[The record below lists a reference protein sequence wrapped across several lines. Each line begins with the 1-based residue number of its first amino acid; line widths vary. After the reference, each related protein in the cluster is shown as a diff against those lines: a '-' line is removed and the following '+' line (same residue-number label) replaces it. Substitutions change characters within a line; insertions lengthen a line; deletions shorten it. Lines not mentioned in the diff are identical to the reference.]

1 MSPPSAASAQASDAR
16 RRGQG
21 FAALIAVQL
30 FFGLFPLF
38 GKVALGPGGFAPR
51 AVCAWRI
58 AFGAAVMLGI
68 AFAIHGRQAWP
79 PRRDWGRLVLCS
91 ILGVVANMWLF
102 LEGLSRSTATNTA
115 LLLPLIPV
123 FTAVAA
129 IVLREERFE
138 RVRALGMTVA
148 FAGASLVL
156 FQRGPQLSSEHLLGN
171 LLVVANEICYA
182 FYLVLARRLVATRP
196 PIAVT
201 AWVFALSAWAVPL
214 LLLGD
219 SEAVPASAGSAMWLS
234 IAYIV
239 VFPTVLAYL
248 FNVFALSRV
257 SSSTAATFIFLQPLI
272 TVTGGMVLLDEPLPD
287 HALLATILTFGGVW
301 IVTRR
306 RAPRPESAPKPAPSG
321 NASPSR

>member
-1 MSPPSAASAQASDAR
+1 MSPASASAAQVSDAR
-16 RRGQG
+16 QRAQG

-38 GKVALGPGGFAPR
+38 GKVALAPGAFGPR
-51 AVCAWRI
+51 SVCAWRI
-58 AFGAAVMLGI
+58 AFGAAVMLAI
-68 AFAIHGRQAWP
+68 AFAIHGREAWP

-156 FQRGPQLSSEHLLGN
+156 FQKGPELSSEHLVGN
-171 LLVVANEICYA
+171 LLVVTNEICYA
-182 FYLVLARRLVATRP
+182 FYLVLARRLVETRP

-201 AWVFALSAWAVPL
+201 AWVFALSAWAVPVL
-214 LLLGD
+214 LHGD
-219 SEAVPASAGSAMWLS
+219 AEAVPAAAGPKAWVA

-239 VFPTVLAYL
+239 VFPTVFAYL

-257 SSSTAATFIFLQPLI
+257 SASTAATFIFLQPLI
-272 TVTGGMVLLDEPLPD
+272 TVAGGMVILGEPLPD
-287 HALLATILTFGGVW
+287 HALLATLLTFGGVW

-306 RAPRPESAPKPAPSG
+306 RAPRPEPG
-321 NASPSR
+321 NEARGTSSPSR

>member
-1 MSPPSAASAQASDAR
+1 MSSPSAVASLPAVSPADAR
-16 RRGQG
+16 RRRQG
-21 FAALIAVQL
+21 FAALVAVQL

-38 GKVALGPGGFAPR
+38 GKSAMGGGGFTPLS
-51 AVCAWRI
+51 VCAWRI
-58 AFGAAVMLGI
+58 AFGSIVMLGV

-79 PRRDWGRLVLCS
+79 PRGDWPRLVLCS
-91 ILGVVANMWLF
+91 VLGVVANMVLF
-102 LEGLSRSTATNTA
+102 LEGLSRSTAINTA

-129 IVLREERFE
+129 ILLRQERFE
-138 RVRALGMTVA
+138 RVRALGMAVA

-156 FQRGPQLSSEHLLGN
+156 FQKGPELSSEHLLGN
-171 LLVVANEICYA
+171 LMVVANEVCYA
-182 FYLVLARRLVATRP
+182 FYLVLARPLVSRRP

-201 AWVFALSAWAVPL
+201 AWVFALSAWSVPL

-219 SEAVPASAGSAMWLS
+219 HDLVPAAATGRAWLA

-248 FNVFALSRV
+248 LNVFALQRV
-257 SSSTAATFIFLQPLI
+257 SASTTATFIFLQPLI
-272 TVTGGMVLLDEPLPD
+272 TVAGGMLVLGEPLPD
-287 HALLATILTFGGVW
+287 HALMATLLTFGGVW

-306 RAPRPESAPKPAPSG
+306 RAIPPTPA
-321 NASPSR
+321 AAAR

>member
-1 MSPPSAASAQASDAR
+1 MSPASAVPAQANEAR
-16 RRGQG
+16 RRAQG

-38 GKVALGPGGFAPR
+38 GKVALGTGGFGPR

-58 AFGAAVMLGI
+58 AFGTAVMLAI
-68 AFAIHGRQAWP
+68 AFAIHGREAWP

-156 FQRGPQLSSEHLLGN
+156 FQRGPELSSGHMIGN

-182 FYLVLARRLVATRP
+182 FYLVLARRLVATQP

-214 LLLGD
+214 LLHGD
-219 SEAVPASAGSAMWLS
+219 AEAVPAAAGPYAWLA

-257 SSSTAATFIFLQPLI
+257 SSSTTATFIFLQPLI
-272 TVTGGMVLLDEPLPD
+272 TVAGGVLLLDEPLPD
-287 HALLATILTFGGVW
+287 HALVATILTFAGVW

-306 RAPRPESAPKPAPSG
+306 RAPRPGASPAPG
-321 NASPSR
+321 TTSPSR